1 MADLFSFKKGA
12 RLPSRSLKLKSHASF
27 DLAQASSIT
36 FVYRT
41 KGVVERRTITVS
53 VYGATSYDAEEKL
66 YSASITVDFGDS
78 DVATIAKYE
87 WHVEAVFSGKTMC
100 FPEKDFYT
108 FSVTEPIAAP

>member
-12 RLPSRSLKLKSHASF
+12 RLPSRSLKLKSSASF

-41 KGVVERRTITVS
+41 KGVVERRTIAV
-53 VYGATSYDAEEKL
+53 VVFGATTYDAETEQ
-66 YSASITVDFGDS
+66 YSASITVDFGAT
-78 DVATIAKYE
+78 DVATVASFE

-108 FSVTEPIAAP
+108 FSVTETIAAP